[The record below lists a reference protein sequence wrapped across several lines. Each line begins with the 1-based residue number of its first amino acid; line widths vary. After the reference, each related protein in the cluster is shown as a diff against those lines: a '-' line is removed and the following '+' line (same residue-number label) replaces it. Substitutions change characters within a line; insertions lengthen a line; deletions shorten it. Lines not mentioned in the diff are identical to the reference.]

1 MTEGVVVAVSR
12 KATHG
17 PDKPNCER
25 VVLIAGQGVEGDAH
39 CGAWIYLTRLKAPKH
54 KSQNVRQIQL
64 IHA

>member
-17 PDKPNCER
+17 PYKPNCER

-39 CGAWIYLTRLKAPKH
+39 
-54 KSQNVRQIQL
+54 
-64 IHA
+64 